1 MKKTKRQKLINNIL
15 VVIIAIG
22 LTIVVG
28 GMFGAIVAYEA
39 FTCFEVEFG
48 TSIIIGAISGL
59 IGGIVIGWHFI
70 EDYGA

>member
-39 FTCFEVEFG
+39 FTCFGAEFS
-48 TSIIIGAISGL
+48 TSILIGAISGL
-59 IGGIVIGWHFI
+59 IGGIGIGWHFI